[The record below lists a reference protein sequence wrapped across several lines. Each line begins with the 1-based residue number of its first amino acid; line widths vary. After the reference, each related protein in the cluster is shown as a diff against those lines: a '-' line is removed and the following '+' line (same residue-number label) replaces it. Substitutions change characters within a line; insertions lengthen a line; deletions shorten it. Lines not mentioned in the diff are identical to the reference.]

1 MTQTL
6 PTWPQG
12 HWPVQPLTAL
22 AWSVEAGGRGAYRL
36 HCCPA
41 FGHRLVQ
48 PVRPAPRPPNHYLPS
63 KANHHHSRA
72 HCPPA
77 LEWRSPLSYLPNS
90 KTNVTVI
97 LPNPPILIFSSVSS
111 VLVVHSIPEDTILTS
126 SCRGRPNNGSGGWL
140 VRLGGAV
147 RAAWTWWSCRLTP
160 PNYHL
165 MSVYWGRRVPPPSDE
180 TVSCL
185 PKW

>member
-1 MTQTL
+1 MLVLHDTATSQKARSQWNFILYQMRQICVILYETDL
-6 PTWPQG
+6 CSRL
-12 HWPVQPLTAL
+12 QPLVSGFRAAAQILFT
-22 AWSVEAGGRGAYRL
+22 G
-36 HCCPA
+36 
-41 FGHRLVQ
+41 Q

-97 LPNPPILIFSSVSS
+97 LPNPPILISSSVSTF
-111 VLVVHSIPEDTILTS
+111 LVVHSIPEDTILTS

-147 RAAWTWWSCRLTP
+147 RAAWTW
-160 PNYHL
+160 
-165 MSVYWGRRVPPPSDE
+165 
-180 TVSCL
+180 
-185 PKW
+185 